1 MPAFHLQTKWC
12 VLLFEVPC
20 TFGAVGASARTFR
33 IYFRRLQPPLWPQ
46 YTENQQAESGAGM
59 LPALL
64 FASSSKEKGAQR
76 LDAVARH
83 RHCAQ
88 RKRHGSPS
96 GAALQRNQHAGQGNR
111 ASKGRLLA
119 TVPHPNLARRV
130 KSICCSIK
138 PFYGR
143 EKKNVTFMFWI
154 NRDLLE
160 L

>member
-1 MPAFHLQTKWC
+1 MCPLSICRRSGACCFLRSPAPLVQLGPLQGR
-12 VLLFEVPC
+12 FGY
-20 TFGAVGASARTFR
+20 TFADCNHQRL
-33 IYFRRLQPPLWPQ
+33 RLQN
-46 YTENQQAESGAGM
+46 TGNQRAESGADM

-64 FASSSKEKGAQR
+64 FASSSKEEGAQR

-96 GAALQRNQHAGQGNR
+96 GAALQLNQHAGQGNR
-111 ASKGRLLA
+111 VSKGRLLA
-119 TVPHPNLARRV
+119 TAPHPNLARHV

-143 EKKNVTFMFWI
+143 EKRM
-154 NRDLLE
+154 
-160 L
+160 